1 MEFVTKKED
10 YKCLLQI
17 LRPEETSK
25 CLFPPSLCK
34 ARVVVQNKWW
44 CKFPILLAI
53 VRSSS
58 PHHTDGIPPPL
69 GGRPVE
75 KRFTARP
82 QDENQALGTYTQPR
96 ALSRRDG
103 SDKLRGR
110 HERER
115 ARVSLALARAVHR
128 TPWKAVNFRLS
139 SEKSAGLG
147 LDRRRSRLSG

>member
-1 MEFVTKKED
+1 MD
-10 YKCLLQI
+10 
-17 LRPEETSK
+17 ET
-25 CLFPPSLCK
+25 
-34 ARVVVQNKWW
+34 
-44 CKFPILLAI
+44 
-53 VRSSS
+53 
-58 PHHTDGIPPPL
+58 
-69 GGRPVE
+69 
-75 KRFTARP
+75 
-82 QDENQALGTYTQPR
+82 QALGTYTQPR

-147 LDRRRSRLSG
+147 LDRRRSRLSRRARFASFRCRAQNDTSERSRLC